1 MTQPWPGLQ
10 PRHSLLT
17 FSNGWRIKESCCDRL
32 ALQRYL
38 RCGVIPS
45 VLHLRESL
53 TKAPSSCITA
63 QPDPT
68 DVRGLR
74 RLVGCQQGHWPLL
87 AVGCGCCPRALESRN

>member
-53 TKAPSSCITA
+53 TKAPSSCTTA
-63 QPDPT
+63 QPGAGSPEGCAWAPAAG
-68 DVRGLR
+68 GLPAGALAFTRR
-74 RLVGCQQGHWPLL
+74 RLWLL
-87 AVGCGCCPRALESRN
+87 PKSP

>member
-38 RCGVIPS
+38 PCGVIPS

-53 TKAPSSCITA
+53 TKAPFLLHNCSAWCRE
-63 QPDPT
+63 P
-68 DVRGLR
+68 RGMH
-74 RLVGCQQGHWPLL
+74 VGSGGWWV
-87 AVGCGCCPRALESRN
+87 ASRGAGLYSR